1 MAVYTHL
8 NADQVRAYI
17 SGYGIGPLETYVG
30 IADGVENTNYLLF
43 TASGRYILTLYEKR
57 VNEADLPYFLGLME
71 HLSERDIP
79 CPVPL
84 HDRSG
89 QTLGRLAGRPAALV
103 TFLEGI
109 ARSRIEPGH
118 CRAVGRALAHLH
130 TASSDFEE
138 SRPNG
143 LSLDA
148 WEQALAESE
157 ARLENYAAGLYEE
170 VRDDF
175 ARIAAAWPS
184 SLPKGVIHA
193 DLFPDNVFF
202 RDGEVSGLIDF
213 YFACNDF
220 FAYDLA
226 ICINAWCFE
235 RDADFNITK
244 AAALLKGYEEHRA
257 LAAEEIAALPI
268 LCAGSAMRFL
278 FTRLAD
284 WDSTPSSAMV
294 RPKDP
299 AEYLGRL
306 RFHRAA
312 RGPDSYGLETA

>member
-1 MAVYTHL
+1 MAVYTQV
-8 NADQVRAYI
+8 NADQVKAFIANYD
-17 SGYGIGPLETYVG
+17 IGPLETYVG

-43 TASGRYILTLYEKR
+43 TGSGRYILTLYEKR
-57 VNEADLPYFLGLME
+57 VEEADLPFFLDLMD
-71 HLSERDIP
+71 HLSDRGIP
-79 CPVPL
+79 CPVPV
-84 HDRSG
+84 HDRVGNALS
-89 QTLGRLAGRPAALV
+89 RLAGRPAALV
-103 TFLEGI
+103 TFLEGV

-118 CRAVGRALAHLH
+118 CRSVGRALARLH
-130 TASSDFEE
+130 SASSDFGE

-143 LSLDA
+143 LSLGA
-148 WEQALAESE
+148 WEQTLLQSE
-157 ARLENYAAGLYEE
+157 ARLEKYDAGLYQE

-175 ARIAAAWPS
+175 LHIAGAWPE

-202 RDGEVSGLIDF
+202 KDGEVSGLIDF
-213 YFACNDF
+213 YFACNDL

-244 AAALLKGYEEHRA
+244 AGALLKGYEEVRK
-257 LAAEEIAALPI
+257 LSSGEIAALPV

-278 FTRLAD
+278 FTRLVD
-284 WDSTPSSAMV
+284 WDTTPASAMV

-312 RGPDSYGLETA
+312 RGPDSYGLGTS

>member
-1 MAVYTHL
+1 MAVYTQV
-8 NADQVRAYI
+8 NADQVKAFIANYD
-17 SGYGIGPLETYVG
+17 IGPLETYVG

-43 TASGRYILTLYEKR
+43 TGSGRYILTLYEKR
-57 VNEADLPYFLGLME
+57 VEESDLPFFLDLMD
-71 HLSERDIP
+71 HLSDRGIP
-79 CPVPL
+79 CPVPV
-84 HDRSG
+84 HDRAG
-89 QTLGRLAGRPAALV
+89 NTLGRLAGRPAALV
-103 TFLEGI
+103 TFLEGV
-109 ARSRIEPGH
+109 ARSRIEPVH
-118 CRAVGRALAHLH
+118 CRSVGRALARLH
-130 TASSDFEE
+130 SASSDFGE

-143 LSLDA
+143 LSLGA
-148 WEQALAESE
+148 WKQTLMQSE
-157 ARLENYAAGLYEE
+157 VRLEKYDSGLYQE

-175 ARIAAAWPS
+175 LHIAEAWPK
-184 SLPKGVIHA
+184 SLPEGVIHA

-202 RDGEVSGLIDF
+202 KDGEVSGLIDF
-213 YFACNDF
+213 YFACNDL

-244 AAALLKGYEEHRA
+244 AGALLKGYEENRKLSA
-257 LAAEEIAALPI
+257 GEIAALPV

-278 FTRLAD
+278 FTRLVD
-284 WDSTPSSAMV
+284 WETTPSSAMV

-312 RGPDSYGLETA
+312 RGPDSYGLGTS

>member
-1 MAVYTHL
+1 MAVYTQV
-8 NADQVRAYI
+8 NSDQVRAFI
-17 SGYGIGPLETYVG
+17 AGYDIGPLETYVG

-43 TASGRYILTLYEKR
+43 TGSGRYILTLYEKR
-57 VNEADLPYFLGLME
+57 VAEGDLPYFLDLMD
-71 HLSERDIP
+71 HLSRQGIP

-84 HDRSG
+84 HDRMG
-89 QTLGRLAGRPAALV
+89 NALGRLADRPAALV

-118 CRAVGRALAHLH
+118 CRAVGRALALLH
-130 TASSDFEE
+130 TASSDFGK

-143 LSLDA
+143 LSLGA
-148 WEQALAESE
+148 WKQTLFQSE
-157 ARLENYAAGLYEE
+157 ARLDKYDKGLYEE
-170 VRDDF
+170 VSDDF
-175 ARIAAAWPS
+175 ARIAASWPT
-184 SLPKGVIHA
+184 SLPTGVIHA

-244 AAALLKGYEEHRA
+244 AGALLKGYEENRCLSA
-257 LAAEEIAALPI
+257 GEIAALPV

-278 FTRLAD
+278 FTRLVD
-284 WDSTPSSAMV
+284 WDTTPSSAVV

-312 RGPDSYGLETA
+312 RGPDSYGLGRT

>member
-1 MAVYTHL
+1 MAVYTQV
-8 NADQVRAYI
+8 NADQVRAFIASYD
-17 SGYGIGPLETYVG
+17 IGPLETYVG

-43 TASGRYILTLYEKR
+43 TGSGRYILTLYEKR
-57 VNEADLPYFLGLME
+57 VEEADLPYFLDLMD
-71 HLSERDIP
+71 HLSGRGIP
-79 CPVPL
+79 CPVPV
-84 HDRSG
+84 HDRAG
-89 QTLGRLAGRPAALV
+89 NALGRLAGRPAALV
-103 TFLEGI
+103 TFLEGV

-118 CRAVGRALAHLH
+118 CRAVGRALALLH
-130 TASSDFEE
+130 SASSDFGE

-143 LSLDA
+143 LSLGA
-148 WEQALAESE
+148 WEQTLKQSE
-157 ARLENYAAGLYEE
+157 ARLEKYDTGLFRE
-170 VRDDF
+170 VRDAF
-175 ARIAAAWPS
+175 LHIAETWPE
-184 SLPKGVIHA
+184 SLPRGVIHA

-202 RDGEVSGLIDF
+202 KDGDVSGLIDF

-244 AAALLKGYEEHRA
+244 AGALLRGYEENRT
-257 LAAEEIAALPI
+257 LAAGEIAALPV

-278 FTRLAD
+278 FTRLLD
-284 WDSTPSSAMV
+284 WESTPSSAMV

-299 AEYLGRL
+299 SEYLGRL

-312 RGPDSYGLETA
+312 RGPDSYGLEAT

>member
-1 MAVYTHL
+1 MAVYTQV
-8 NADQVRAYI
+8 NADQVKAFITNYD
-17 SGYGIGPLETYVG
+17 IGPLETYVG

-43 TASGRYILTLYEKR
+43 TGSGRYILTLYEKR
-57 VNEADLPYFLGLME
+57 VEEADLPFFLDLMD
-71 HLSERDIP
+71 HLSDRGIP
-79 CPVPL
+79 CPVPV
-84 HDRSG
+84 HDQAG
-89 QTLGRLAGRPAALV
+89 NTLGRLAGRPAALV
-103 TFLEGI
+103 TFLEGV
-109 ARSRIEPGH
+109 ARSRIEPVH
-118 CRAVGRALAHLH
+118 CRSVGRALARLH
-130 TASSDFEE
+130 SASSDFGE

-143 LSLDA
+143 LSLGA
-148 WEQALAESE
+148 WKQTLMQSE
-157 ARLENYAAGLYEE
+157 ARLEKYDAGLYQE

-175 ARIAAAWPS
+175 LHISRAWPE
-184 SLPKGVIHA
+184 SLPEGVIHA

-202 RDGEVSGLIDF
+202 KDGEVSGLIDF
-213 YFACNDF
+213 YFACNDL

-244 AAALLKGYEEHRA
+244 AGALLKGYEENRKLSA
-257 LAAEEIAALPI
+257 GEIAALPV

-278 FTRLAD
+278 FTRLVD
-284 WDSTPSSAMV
+284 WETTPSSAMV

-312 RGPDSYGLETA
+312 RGPDSYGLGTS